1 MSRRDRVLAAI
12 AALAGLA
19 GIGVSIYLTVVH
31 YSAVPLVCSTT
42 GVVSCERVL
51 SSPYSVIAGSGLP
64 TSAAGIL
71 WFGVSAAVAAAQ
83 LAGRDPLSLLRFQL
97 AWASIGLATVLFLVF
112 VEITQ
117 LGAICIWCTTAHVL
131 VILTFLAVLTRI
143 QSAGAGDP
151 GDQVGD

>member
-1 MSRRDRVLAAI
+1 MSRRDRMLAAT
-12 AALAGLA
+12 AGLAGLA
-19 GIGVSIYLTVVH
+19 GIGVSTYLTVVH

-42 GVVSCERVL
+42 GLVSCERVL

-83 LAGRDPLSLLRFQL
+83 LAGRDSLPLLRFQL
-97 AWASIGLATVLFLVF
+97 AWSAIGLATVLFLVF
-112 VEITQ
+112 VEIAQ
-117 LGAICIWCTTAHVL
+117 LGAICIWCTTAHGL
-131 VILTFLAVLTRI
+131 VILTFLAVVTRY

-151 GDQVGD
+151 AD